1 MQSPQILFWIVLSG
15 LLLLTRQGPLRLQV
29 DKRYWIILCALF
41 LLTRMPA
48 MAQYFSIDKVNLAFS
63 LEKFDP
69 TIHQPQPPGYPL
81 FVLFARMANVIFRN
95 PERTFAF
102 ISLLV
107 SGISL
112 YAAFALGSR
121 ISSSWA
127 GAAGAL
133 LLLAT
138 PPFWY
143 ANLEGP
149 LRPNLALFS
158 LLTAYCSWRC
168 WNGEKRFAYWGAVA
182 LGVGG
187 GFRPDLIAFLLPLWF
202 ISSCVGTRS
211 WRSVLPASAL
221 LAAIVLIWTGAL
233 AAAMGG
239 VSTFVTVMLAYAVTQ
254 SGHGS
259 VVFGSSII
267 AWLRQINRLVIW
279 NGLAVVAWIW
289 ALPFCFGTPEDL
301 SRTSFTASPSLEA
314 ARYRAGASRR
324 ARASRP
330 SSARRGI
337 FAFFFIWLVPGLI
350 VQAMT
355 HVEEPGHTL
364 FSVAGLCVLGGYVL
378 SRARGREFAL
388 LAALLVSVVVFLE
401 VGDLFPLPA
410 RTVSDEKRTPS
421 IEDAIL
427 FGSYETSIG
436 QIRGFDDM
444 TKTTLN
450 EIEEFT
456 PKDRPSVII
465 STDGYV
471 DRFFMNWRIG
481 RYYLPN
487 RDFWIFY
494 NDSKPR
500 RVERIRRDRRLES
513 RETSPLEI
521 QLFHEGRI
529 LWLIEPGSAFHKQV
543 ASVQTLNGGRRI
555 FYSDITR
562 ESAPFIIDGVK
573 IIPTL

>member
-15 LLLLTRQGPLRLQV
+15 LLLLTRQGPLRLPV

-41 LLTRMPA
+41 LLTRVPA

-279 NGLAVVAWIW
+279 NGLAMVPWIW
-289 ALPFCFGTPEDL
+289 VVPFCFGRPEDI
-301 SRTSFTASPSLEA
+301 
-314 ARYRAGASRR
+314 RATDH
-324 ARASRP
+324 P
-330 SSARRGI
+330 TSARRGMV

-355 HVEEPGHTL
+355 HIEEPGHTL
-364 FSVAGLCVLGGYVL
+364 FSVAALCVLGGYVL
-378 SRARGREFAL
+378 SLARGREFAL
-388 LAALLVSVVVFLE
+388 LGALLVSAVVF
-401 VGDLFPLPA
+401 
-410 RTVSDEKRTPS
+410 
-421 IEDAIL
+421 
-427 FGSYETSIG
+427 
-436 QIRGFDDM
+436 
-444 TKTTLN
+444 
-450 EIEEFT
+450 
-456 PKDRPSVII
+456 
-465 STDGYV
+465 
-471 DRFFMNWRIG
+471 
-481 RYYLPN
+481 
-487 RDFWIFY
+487 
-494 NDSKPR
+494 
-500 RVERIRRDRRLES
+500 
-513 RETSPLEI
+513 
-521 QLFHEGRI
+521 
-529 LWLIEPGSAFHKQV
+529 
-543 ASVQTLNGGRRI
+543 
-555 FYSDITR
+555 
-562 ESAPFIIDGVK
+562 
-573 IIPTL
+573 

>member
-1 MQSPQILFWIVLSG
+1 MCYASRRSMESPQTFFWIVLCG
-15 LLLLTRQGPLRLQV
+15 LLLLTRQGPFRLRL
-29 DKRYWIILCALF
+29 DKKYWFILFGLL
-41 LLTRMPA
+41 LLTRIPV

-69 TIHQPQPPGYPL
+69 SIHQPQPPGYPF
-81 FVLFARMANVIFRN
+81 FVFFARMVNLIFKN

-107 SGISL
+107 SGLSL
-112 YAAFALGSR
+112 CAAFALGSR
-121 ISSSWA
+121 MFSRWA

-133 LLLAT
+133 LLLVT

-158 LLTAYCSWRC
+158 LLTAYCCWRC
-168 WNGEKRFAYWGAVA
+168 WNGEKQFVYWGAVA
-182 LGVGG
+182 LGVGS

-202 ISSCVGTRS
+202 LSSWVGTRS
-211 WRSVLPASAL
+211 WRSVLQASVL
-221 LAAIVLIWTGAL
+221 LVAIVLIWTGAL
-233 AAAMGG
+233 VVAMRG
-239 VSTFVTVMLAYAVTQ
+239 VTTFFTVMFDYAVAQ

-279 NGLAVVAWIW
+279 NGLAIIVWIW
-289 ALPFCFGTPEDL
+289 AVPFCFGKNEDIR
-301 SRTSFTASPSLEA
+301 RTDH
-314 ARYRAGASRR
+314 
-324 ARASRP
+324 P
-330 SSARRGI
+330 SSARRGVV

-350 VQAMT
+350 IQAMT

-364 FSVAGLCVLGGYVL
+364 FSVAALCVLGGYVL
-378 SRARGREFAL
+378 SLARGREFAL
-388 LAALLVSVVVFLE
+388 LGALLTSAVVFLE
-401 VGDLFPLPA
+401 VGDLFPLPL
-410 RTVSDEKRTPS
+410 RTVSDEKRAPS
-421 IEDAIL
+421 VEDAVL

-444 TKTTLN
+444 TKTTLK

-456 PKDRPSVII
+456 PKDRPSAII
-465 STDGYV
+465 STDSYV

-494 NDSKPR
+494 NDSTPK
-500 RVERIRRDRRLES
+500 RVEHIRRDRRLES
-513 RETSPLEI
+513 RETAPLEI
-521 QLFHEGRI
+521 PLFRQGRI
-529 LWLIEPGSAFHKQV
+529 LWLIEPGSAFHKEV
-543 ASVQTLNGGRRI
+543 AATQMLIGGKRV
-555 FYSDITR
+555 FYSDITPD
-562 ESAPFIIDGVK
+562 SSPFVIDGVK
-573 IIPTL
+573 FVPVS

>member
-1 MQSPQILFWIVLSG
+1 MEIPQVFFWIALSG
-15 LLLLTRQGPLRLQV
+15 LLLTREGALRLQL
-29 DKRYWIILCALF
+29 DKKYWIILCALL
-41 LLTRMPA
+41 LLTRIPG

-69 TIHQPQPPGYPL
+69 RIHQPQPPGYPF
-81 FVLFARMANVIFRN
+81 FVFFARMVNVIFRN
-95 PERTFAF
+95 PERTFDF
-102 ISLLV
+102 ISLLI
-107 SGISL
+107 SGLSL
-112 YAAFALGSR
+112 WAAFVLGSKIFSR
-121 ISSSWA
+121 WA

-133 LLLAT
+133 LLLVT

-168 WNGEKRFAYWGAVA
+168 WNGEKQFAYWGAVV

-187 GFRPDLIAFLLPLWF
+187 GFRPDLIAFLLPLWI
-202 ISSCVGTRS
+202 ISSYVGTRS
-211 WRSVLPASAL
+211 WRSVMYASAL

-233 AAAMGG
+233 VVAMGG
-239 VSTFVTVMLAYAVTQ
+239 VRSFITVMLDYAVTQ

-279 NGLAVVAWIW
+279 NGLAMFAWIW
-289 ALPFCFGTPEDL
+289 TIPFCFGR
-301 SRTSFTASPSLEA
+301 SQGVGRTSFTPS
-314 ARYRAGASRR
+314 GTSRV
-324 ARASRP
+324 
-330 SSARRGI
+330 

-350 VQAMT
+350 IQAMT

-364 FSVAGLCVLGGYVL
+364 FSVAALCVLGGYVL
-378 SRARGREFAL
+378 SLTRGREFAL
-388 LAALLVSVVVFLE
+388 LAALFVSAVVFFE
-401 VGDLFPLPA
+401 VGDLFALPV

-421 IEDAIL
+421 MEDAVL
-427 FGSYETSIG
+427 FGSFETSVW
-436 QIRGFDDM
+436 QIRGFDDL
-444 TKTTLN
+444 TKNTLK

-456 PKDRPSVII
+456 PKDRPSAII

-481 RYYLPN
+481 RYYLPD

-494 NDSKPR
+494 NDSKPK
-500 RVERIRRDRRLES
+500 RVEHIKRDRRLES
-513 RETSPLEI
+513 RVVSPLEI
-521 QLFHEGRI
+521 PLFREGRI
-529 LWLIEPGSAFHKQV
+529 LWLIEPGSAFHKEV
-543 ASVQTLNGGRRI
+543 AAAQTLAGGKHV
-555 FYSDITR
+555 FYSDVTR
-562 ESAPFIIDGVK
+562 DSQPFVIDGVK
-573 IIPTL
+573 IIPTS